1 MLRSPE
7 DGELITKRVIGK
19 GDDWLFARDGRLVK
33 CPKRHVW
40 VEGDNASNSHDSNHY
55 GAVPHC
61 LLVGNVRAKLWPV
74 PARVPSR
81 RGERHTHNTTANNIC
96 IPHPPLPCRRMR
108 GARAAGEGAASSQLP
123 GGAGGGG

>member
-7 DGELITKRVIGK
+7 DGELVTKRVIGK

-33 CPKRHVW
+33 CPKQHVW

-61 LLVGNVRAKLWPV
+61 LLVGNVRARLWPV

-96 IPHPPLPCRRMR
+96 RPHPPLPCRRMR